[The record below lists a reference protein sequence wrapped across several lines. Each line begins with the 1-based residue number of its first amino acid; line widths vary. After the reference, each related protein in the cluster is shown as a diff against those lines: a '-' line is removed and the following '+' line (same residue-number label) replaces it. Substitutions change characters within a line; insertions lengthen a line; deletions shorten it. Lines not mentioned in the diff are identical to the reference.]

1 MRRAITVL
9 ITAMLLSVSANAYSQ
24 FVDPNR
30 RGVSDDILRLD
41 QKNVEKKE
49 TVTGKTIK
57 PGQLNVPKKQHGAEK
72 ASRFEIKNESQDLME
87 IEFVEVGYNK
97 ETERLSLV
105 LLFTSKLSARSVY
118 VTRALAENNK
128 LGVLPIETVCFSA
141 PENKPVEVVLPVN
154 AKVDF
159 QSVNTMSF
167 DVPFLGFGR
176 VKLYDVPIKW
186 L

>member
-1 MRRAITVL
+1 MRRTITVL
-9 ITAMLLSVSANAYSQ
+9 ITAILLSASANAYSQ

-41 QKNVEKKE
+41 QKNVEKKQP
-49 TVTGKTIK
+49 TGKPIN
-57 PGQLNVPKKQHGAEK
+57 PGQFNVPKKQHGAEK

-87 IEFVEVGYNK
+87 IEFVEVGYNR

-105 LLFTSKLSARSVY
+105 LLFTSKLSTRSVY

-128 LGVLPIETVCFSA
+128 LGVMPIETVCFSA
-141 PENKPVEVVLPVN
+141 PENKPVEVVLPVS

-176 VKLYDVPIKW
+176 VKLCDVPIKW